1 LWLKGE
7 NMKKNKTV
15 GIIGGL
21 GPETTAHFYLEVVF
35 ACSKISGRRPQIL
48 ISNVA
53 MPLKI
58 EKEIITEARNE
69 RSILPFLIHSAKQLE
84 NGGADFI
91 VIPCNTVH
99 IFIDEIRNSVKIP
112 VLSIIEETSSFLRKE
127 KIKEVGL
134 LATTATIKNKLFDE
148 SLKQNGIRMKTPNNT
163 NQLRMGKIIHH
174 LVKGEKDKKDKKE
187 FLGII
192 KKLNINDAVLACTD
206 LQLLNVKHK
215 KIRIF
220 DTMEILAKATV
231 SEMFRPA
238 TL

>member
-1 LWLKGE
+1 
-7 NMKKNKTV
+7 MKKNKTV

-53 MPLKI
+53 IPLEI

-69 RSILPFLIHSAKQLE
+69 KNILPFLLHSAKQLE

-99 IFIDEIRNSVKIP
+99 IFIDDIRSSVRIP
-112 VLSIIEETSSFLRKE
+112 VLSIIEETSNFLRKE
-127 KIKEVGL
+127 QIREIGL

-148 SLKQNGIRMKTPNNT
+148 DLKRNGIKMKTPDDT
-163 NQLRMGKIIHH
+163 NQSEMGKIIHH
-174 LVKGEKDKKDKKE
+174 LVRGEKHKGDNKE

-192 KKLNINDAVLACTD
+192 EKLNVGDAVLACTD
-206 LQLLNVKHK
+206 LQLLKVKHRK
-215 KIRIF
+215 VRIF
-220 DTMEILAKATV
+220 DTMEILAKATI
-231 SEMFRPA
+231 SEMFRPIA
-238 TL
+238 L